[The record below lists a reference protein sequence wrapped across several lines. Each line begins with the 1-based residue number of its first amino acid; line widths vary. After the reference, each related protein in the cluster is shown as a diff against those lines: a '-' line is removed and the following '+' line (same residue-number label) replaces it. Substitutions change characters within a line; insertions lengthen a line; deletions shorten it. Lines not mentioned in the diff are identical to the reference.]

1 MHRSA
6 PLAVAFLLA
15 ASAWSSRAEEVV
27 GKDIIQCEI
36 TLPKGEVYMRGAT
49 DPVADLSASLVLT
62 NATPADQRA
71 KVHVETREASFLT
84 PDQFRELSGTEMTKD
99 ELARKLDEV
108 TKALS
113 VQKMIQVEP
122 VNKTS
127 LGVAYAPP
135 VLGPQDL
142 VEFVILKLPEGQAP
156 PAEAAKPKPVA
167 RDMPIEHTSRTDA
180 ARSAYLAPGEKSPAY
195 VLPVGRFYTIR
206 EPGRYSLK
214 AILRDL
220 PDSRTPSGRVES
232 NTVEFRV
239 LPYKVL
245 DQKIAALQESWSAFE
260 RGHPDFDYMFYQLL
274 LSAAH
279 QEIYYVQRL
288 TARGLERW
296 EWHRLCTVAPGANV
310 QVAQVT
316 PTKVALLAPHM
327 KGDAGLYTVDFAK
340 VDPEVTAKTLP
351 VVEGKVPTLV
361 VEGGVVEAK

>member
-1 MHRSA
+1 MHRSTL
-6 PLAVAFLLA
+6 LAIAFLLA
-15 ASAWSSRAEEVV
+15 ACAAAPRAEETV
-27 GKDIIQCEI
+27 GTDIIQCEM

-49 DPVADLSASLVLT
+49 DPVADLEASLVLT
-62 NATPADQRA
+62 NTTPADQRA

-84 PDQFRELSGTEMTKD
+84 PAQFRELSGTEMSSE
-99 ELARKLDEV
+99 ELARKLEEI
-108 TKALS
+108 TKSLS
-113 VQKMIQVEP
+113 VEKLIQVEP
-122 VNKTS
+122 VNKAS

-135 VLGPQDL
+135 LLGTQDL
-142 VEFVILKLPEGQAP
+142 IEFVITKLPEGEA
-156 PAEAAKPKPVA
+156 PAEAAKPRPVA
-167 RDMPIEHTSRTDA
+167 RDMPVEHTAGTDIV
-180 ARSAYLAPGEKSPAY
+180 RSAYLAPGEKSPAY
-195 VLPVGRFYTIR
+195 VLPVGRFYRVR
-206 EPGRYSLK
+206 EPGRYSMK

-245 DQKIAALQESWSAFE
+245 DQKIAALQESWAEFE

-274 LSAAH
+274 LSAPY

-288 TARGLERW
+288 TARGIERW
-296 EWHRLCTVAPGANV
+296 EWHRLCTVAPGADV

-340 VDPEVTAKTLP
+340 VDPEVTAKVLP